1 VGLARIFLAFHSTV
15 KQNISAT
22 MISSSLTVALLSFL
36 STSALAQ
43 NDSTILPAAN
53 STSDPLDRNL
63 TTVEIPL
70 DPSIPSTPSF
80 TNSTTPEAE
89 VIQTVS
95 YFVAEGLNT
104 NLAIIH
110 GDIILSTLSDLLLN
124 VDPNS
129 TTHSKRNAKR
139 SLSIFRTQNI
149 WPVGTVSYKWYS
161 ESAKDLGR
169 LAAWTEATKRWTDML
184 PWLTFLEFPAN
195 DTLVDDI
202 LTLVPTT
209 GQFACFSPIGKAY
222 GAYSN
227 QMMLDDNCGGAGTYA
242 HELGHSKSPSR
253 INEHYLTRISALGL
267 YHEHMRPDRD
277 DYVKINCDAVWDS
290 QDGTPADCSQNC
302 RGYGCNFVKLS
313 PSTADW
319 SGPYDSLSLMHYSPY
334 EFGTGAYFSY
344 SFGCEEGV

>member
-1 VGLARIFLAFHSTV
+1 VLARRYLGFHSLI
-15 KQNISAT
+15 KQDIPAI
-22 MISSSLTVALLSFL
+22 MISISHTVALLSVLFA
-36 STSALAQ
+36 SAMAQ
-43 NDSTILPAAN
+43 NDSTILPTAN

-70 DPSIPSTPSF
+70 DPSIPATPSF
-80 TNSTTPEAE
+80 SNSTTLEAE

-95 YFVAEGLNT
+95 YFVAEGLDT

-110 GDIILSTLSDLLLN
+110 GDIILSTLPDLLLN
-124 VDPNS
+124 IDPNA

-139 SLSIFRTQNI
+139 SLSVFRTQNV
-149 WPVGTVSYKWYS
+149 WPLGTISYKWHS

-242 HELGHSKSPSR
+242 HELGHSKSTFQP
-253 INEHYLTRISALGL
+253 
-267 YHEHMRPDRD
+267 
-277 DYVKINCDAVWDS
+277 
-290 QDGTPADCSQNC
+290 
-302 RGYGCNFVKLS
+302 
-313 PSTADW
+313 
-319 SGPYDSLSLMHYSPY
+319 
-334 EFGTGAYFSY
+334 
-344 SFGCEEGV
+344 